1 MSITKQCLQGA
12 LLGIALLILPHN
24 AAAEGGLAVG
34 DSLPFFTL
42 KSLNPAPGTS
52 AYVSL
57 DKMIGSSAVAPK
69 KLVLVSFFA
78 TYCEPCKKE
87 LPYLAKLHQLYEKDG
102 FSVIVV
108 TIDKEAEKIQ
118 EANELAQK
126 HGVTFP
132 VLSDRFNIVAKRYR
146 VSKLPS
152 VFLMDSAGRATMVE
166 SGYNED
172 ISKKL
177 LTQVRQGLGKPT
189 ADPIPPELHA
199 FFPATNKVEPK
210 VVGKA
215 VSKKQYKKKHRKK
228 RRKRSSKKS
237 SK

>member
-1 MSITKQCLQGA
+1 MSIARQFLQIV
-12 LLGIALLILPHN
+12 LLGAFLVVLPQT
-24 AAAEGGLAVG
+24 ATAEGSLAVG

-42 KSLNPAPGTS
+42 KALNPTPGTS

-57 DKMIGSSAVAPK
+57 DKIIGESAAAPK

-87 LPYLAKLHQLYEKDG
+87 LPYLAKLHQFYEKDG
-102 FSVIVV
+102 FSAIVV

-118 EANELAQK
+118 EANRLAQK

-132 VLSDRFNIVAKRYR
+132 VLSDRFNIVAKRYQ

-152 VFLMDSAGRATMVE
+152 VFLMDGTGRATMVE
-166 SGYNED
+166 SGYNAD

-177 LTQVRQGLGKPT
+177 LTHVRQSLGKPT
-189 ADPIPPELHA
+189 ADPIPPELQA
-199 FFPATNKVEPK
+199 FFPAAKKVESK
-210 VVGKA
+210 VGRKPA
-215 VSKKQYKKKHRKK
+215 SKKKTKKK
-228 RRKRSSKKS
+228 RRRRRGKRSSKKS